1 MNIFDI
7 NKNRKGSIG
16 ELNIIKDKKDK
27 VEPHQAPLRKIQV
40 NLIVKSSLRFRE
52 KYLNK
57 ILDPVIINII
67 TTVNVKLP

>member
-7 NKNRKGSIG
+7 SKNKNGSRG
-16 ELNIIKDKKDK
+16 ELNIIKEKKDK
-27 VEPHQAPLRKIQV
+27 VEPQQATLRKNKIKP
-40 NLIVKSSLRFRE
+40 IVKSSLRFRE

-57 ILDPVIINII
+57 ILDPVNKKII